1 MNLIQQE
8 NKIIDFIIRTNIE
21 RERLNRDYNFLYESF
36 SSYEY
41 KRKIAK
47 ISLEKRKKEI
57 SNFIDEIDEKYSKNN
72 FVGNIKNSLEKGF
85 AKLEKIATMY
95 ID

>member
-8 NKIIDFIIRTNIE
+8 NKIIDFVIRTDIE

-36 SSYEY
+36 SSYGY

-47 ISLEKRKKEI
+47 IILEKRKKEI